1 MNKVALISGANRGIG
16 KAVASSLAKQGNDL
30 ILVARNQA
38 DIEDLAETL
47 QSQYQIKVA
56 TIICDIRDVA
66 ESSDQITATIAQMG
80 GLDLLVHSAGIFHY
94 GTSIVAKSQ
103 LHELFDINVVGAQ
116 QLTNICLPAIKDT
129 KGRIVFISSVTG
141 LQGFAPVGGYAAS
154 KFALVGYAQSL
165 AKELLDCGVK
175 VTTLCPD
182 VVNTDM
188 GKPSGLA
195 DEQMIDPQDICTS
208 IDYLSQ
214 LSDAVVI
221 EQITLKCRVIE
232 QMMNVRK

>member
-16 KAVASSLAKQGNDL
+16 KAVASSLAKQGNNL
-30 ILVARNQA
+30 ILVARNQLE
-38 DIEDLAETL
+38 IEDLADTL
-47 QSQYQIKVA
+47 CAQYKIKIA
-56 TIICDIRDVA
+56 TIICDIRDVT
-66 ESSDQITATIAQMG
+66 ESSDQISSAIKQMG

-94 GTSIVAKSQ
+94 GTSIVAKAQ
-103 LHELFDINVVGAQ
+103 LNELFDVNVVGAQ
-116 QLTNICLPAIKDT
+116 QLTNICLPDIEQSN
-129 KGRIVFISSVTG
+129 GRIVFISSVTG

-165 AKELLDCGVK
+165 AKELLETGVK

-195 DEQMIDPQDICTS
+195 DDQMIDPQDICTT
-208 IDYLSQ
+208 INYLSQ

-221 EQITLKCRVIE
+221 EHIALKCRAIE

>member
-16 KAVASSLAKQGNDL
+16 KAVASSQAKQGTNL
-30 ILVARNQA
+30 ILVARNQLE
-38 DIEDLAETL
+38 IEDLAYTL
-47 QSQYQIKVA
+47 RSQHNIKVA
-56 TIICDIRDVA
+56 TIICDIRDIT
-66 ESSDQITATIAQMG
+66 ESSDQISAAIAQMG
-80 GLDLLVHSAGIFHY
+80 GLDILVHSAGIFHY
-94 GTSIVAKSQ
+94 GTSIVAQAQ
-103 LHELFDINVVGAQ
+103 LSELFDVNVVGAQ
-116 QLTNICLPAIKDT
+116 QLTNICLPDIKQSN
-129 KGRIVFISSVTG
+129 GRIVFISSVTG

-165 AKELLDCGVK
+165 AKELLETGVK

-208 IDYLSQ
+208 IDYLAQ